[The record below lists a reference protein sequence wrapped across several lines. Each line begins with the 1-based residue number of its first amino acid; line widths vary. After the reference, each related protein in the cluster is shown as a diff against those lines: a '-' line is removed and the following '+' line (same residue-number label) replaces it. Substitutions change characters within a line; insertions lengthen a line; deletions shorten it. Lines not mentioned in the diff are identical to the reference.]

1 MERQNYGTYD
11 SNTPMKTFS
20 GQPSYVTQTQ
30 FVRAIEPVI
39 NRVQQIESHASGLKS
54 KMNCDV
60 CPKSKEQCEAISD
73 PTKRNLCLEAYKVC
87 KNVCL

>member
-20 GQPSYVTQTQ
+20 GQPSYVTQSQ
-30 FVRAIEPVI
+30 FVRTMDPII
-39 NRVQQIESHASGLKS
+39 NRVQEIQGHSDLQKGFK
-54 KMNCDV
+54 NCDV
-60 CPKSKEQCEAISD
+60 CPKSKEQCNAISD
-73 PTKRNLCLEAYKVC
+73 PTKRNLCLQTYKVC